1 MKNKLININSK
12 YIRIINI
19 AKNSTMEVVCLGR
32 LDIKLL
38 HSKKLLIDK
47 TLQHSKEICYK
58 QNMFI
63 P

>member
-1 MKNKLININSK
+1 
-12 YIRIINI
+12 
-19 AKNSTMEVVCLGR
+19 MEVVCLGR
-32 LDIKLL
+32 LTIKLL